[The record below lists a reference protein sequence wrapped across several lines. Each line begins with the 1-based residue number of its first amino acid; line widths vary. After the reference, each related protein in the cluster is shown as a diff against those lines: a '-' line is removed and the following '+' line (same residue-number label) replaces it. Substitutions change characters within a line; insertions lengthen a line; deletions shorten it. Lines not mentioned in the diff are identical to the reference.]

1 MTRIKVCGLTNL
13 DDAREC
19 VRLGV
24 DYLGFVFADSP
35 RRADPAVVKQIR
47 RDLGNSVHMVGVFTE
62 ESDEV
67 LEITDSCGLD
77 YVQLHGEQSE
87 NFAKQIG
94 SERVIRVLRVSDI
107 ESLSAIH
114 KYQAAEFYLFDT
126 YAKKIQGGT
135 GTAWDWGLFSGV
147 DYPGKQIILAGG
159 INADNVCDA
168 INTVH
173 PYAVDVSS
181 GVESA
186 PGKKDYE
193 KLERLVHNVTKC
205 D

>member
-1 MTRIKVCGLTNL
+1 MTKIKVCGLTNL
-13 DDAREC
+13 DDALEC

-24 DYLGFVFADSP
+24 DYLGFVFANSP
-35 RRADPAVVKQIR
+35 RRADPTVVKRIR
-47 RDLGNSVHMVGVFTE
+47 KELGNSIRMVGVFTE

-67 LEITDSCGLD
+67 LEIADRCGLD
-77 YVQLHGEQSE
+77 FVQLHGEQSE
-87 NFAKQIG
+87 DFAKQIG
-94 SERVIRVLRVSDI
+94 SERIIRVMRVSDV

-114 KYQAAEFYLFDT
+114 KFRAAKFYLFDT

-135 GTAWDWGLFSGV
+135 GTAWDWHLFTGM
-147 DYPGKQIILAGG
+147 DFPDKQIFLAGG
-159 INADNVCDA
+159 INAENVCDA

-173 PYAVDVSS
+173 PYAIDVSS
-181 GVESA
+181 GAESA
-186 PGKKDYE
+186 PGMKDFE

>member
-1 MTRIKVCGLTNL
+1 MTKIKVCGLTNL
-13 DDAREC
+13 EDALEC

-24 DYLGFVFADSP
+24 DHLGFVFAKSP

-47 RDLGNSVHMVGVFTE
+47 KDLGDSVRMVGVFTE

-94 SERVIRVLRVSDI
+94 SERVIRVLRISDA
-107 ESLSAIH
+107 ESLSAIY
-114 KYQAAEFYLFDT
+114 KYQAAKFYLFDT

-135 GTAWDWGLFSGV
+135 GTAWDWRLFTGM
-147 DYPGKQIILAGG
+147 DFPDKQIILAGG

-173 PYAVDVSS
+173 PYAVDISS

>member
-1 MTRIKVCGLTNL
+1 MTKIKVCGLTNL
-13 DDAREC
+13 LDALEC

-24 DYLGFVFADSP
+24 DYLGFVFAKSP
-35 RRADPAVVKQIR
+35 RHADPVVVKQIR
-47 RDLGNSVHMVGVFTE
+47 KDLGDSVRMVGVFTE

-67 LEITDSCGLD
+67 LEIANSCGLD

-87 NFAKQIG
+87 DFAKQIG
-94 SERVIRVLRVSDI
+94 SERVIRVLRVSDL

-114 KYQAAEFYLFDT
+114 KYQSAEYYLFDT

-135 GTAWDWGLFSGV
+135 GTAWDWNLFTGLDFP
-147 DYPGKQIILAGG
+147 DKQIILAGG

-173 PYAVDVSS
+173 PYAIDISS